1 MNIEIVLPND
11 FDSYSHARKE
21 TLCLSCYGL
30 LEYMRKVGDIYNFHD
45 RDKVELYISSKNKF
59 SDESKQILNY
69 LKKSKTS
76 GVLRE
81 NVSNNINDKTCQK
94 YLSICI
100 DINNNTDNPYYISNK
115 DELIALKCNC
125 YEKKINKNNFIEYC
139 NLIFDKLCYSKTIE
153 QSLNSIS
160 KHIKTSKGKIL
171 KHLQV
176 LSSEDFE
183 IIKSRNNN
191 FIDIGNALMQ
201 YKISCSVLNDRNSVP
216 SYVFTDNNSHRSLV
230 LECEL
235 HTKLDSNQDNCI
247 RIYFHPGIKH
257 FCDNKVLIGHI
268 GKHL

>member
-171 KHLQV
+171 KHLQA
-176 LSSEDFE
+176 LSSDDFNKDKNT
-183 IIKSRNNN
+183 INSFR
-191 FIDIGNALMQ
+191 DI
-201 YKISCSVLNDRNSVP
+201 
-216 SYVFTDNNSHRSLV
+216 RSLLV
-230 LECEL
+230 PYNIDSSVSDDRVKVNSYDFICNNEELKVKCEL